1 MNSLFFPDPQF
12 AEERRQYGDAFWR
25 SLFYFNVYRLAAA
38 LVLMATVLTLGEDI
52 PFGSY
57 SRRLFLYADAGYIIF
72 SLLAFAAI
80 LPRRPYFTI
89 QLTAQI
95 CADIVFLTVLMFASG
110 GIGSGL
116 GLLLLVSLAAVGLI
130 SRGKLTLFFAA
141 LATIA
146 VLAEQTC
153 QIVFL
158 AGSTAQYAQ
167 SGLLSIGFFATG
179 WLAHSLAKRA
189 VAIEAIVAQREIDLA
204 NLAQVNQLVI
214 QDMQDGV
221 VVVDERG
228 VIRQI
233 NSRAEAILGPLRRAH
248 REILL
253 QDYAPTLA
261 ARLGQWRRD
270 AGGSGYEPLRT
281 VHTHKPTAARF
292 VQAGVSRNVGVVIFL
307 EDLTR
312 VQQQAQQLKLASL
325 GRLTANIAHEI
336 RNPLSAIN
344 HATELLLE
352 DSGLRNPSHARMLQI
367 IHDNSQRLDRM
378 VQDVLKLNRRD
389 RAVRESFDL
398 GDYLET
404 FVAEFCE
411 IEKTQTG
418 TIHVQKETEA
428 TVSFDR
434 SHLNQVMWNLCRNA
448 LRYCQKKPGS
458 IVVGVR
464 PGPRQGTI
472 ELFVIDDGMGVAE
485 SLRAHLFEP
494 FFTTASSGTGLGL
507 YIAREICEANAATLE
522 YVERPVGAQFSLVC
536 RGVSA

>member
-1 MNSLFFPDPQF
+1 MSSVPYPVQGF
-12 AEERRQYGDAFWR
+12 AVERRQYGDAFWR

-38 LVLMATVLTLGEDI
+38 LVLLAAAVMLGDDV
-52 PFGSY
+52 PFGSN
-57 SRRLFLYADAGYIIF
+57 SRHTYLYTDVGYITF

-80 LPRRPYFTI
+80 LPRRLHFTV
-89 QLTAQI
+89 QLTVQI
-95 CADIVFLTVLMFASG
+95 CADILFLTVLMHASG
-110 GIGSGL
+110 GISSGL

-130 SRGKLTLFFAA
+130 SRGRLTLFFAA

-146 VLAEQTC
+146 VLAEQTY
-153 QIVFL
+153 QVMFL
-158 AGSTAQYAQ
+158 AGSTALYAQ
-167 SGLLSIGFFATG
+167 TGLLSIGFFATG

-221 VVVDERG
+221 LVVDERG

-233 NSRAEAILGPLRRAH
+233 NSRAEAILGPLRRSH
-248 REILL
+248 REVLL
-253 QDYAPTLA
+253 QEYAPTLA

-270 AGGSGYEPLRT
+270 PSSGLDPLRT
-281 VHTHKPTAARF
+281 VQTHKPTAARF
-292 VQAGVSRNVGVVIFL
+292 VQAGISSNVGVVIFL

-352 DSGLRNPSHARMLQI
+352 DSALRSPSHARMLQI
-367 IHDNSQRLDRM
+367 IHDNTQRLDRM

-389 RAVRESFDL
+389 RAVREHFDL

-404 FVAEFCE
+404 FAAQFCE
-411 IEKTQTG
+411 IEKVPAD
-418 TIHVQKETEA
+418 TIRVEAQIEA
-428 TVSFDR
+428 TISFDR
-434 SHLNQVMWNLCRNA
+434 SHLNQIMWNLCRNA
-448 LRYCQKKPGS
+448 LRYCRKKHGS
-458 IVVGVR
+458 IVVSVR
-464 PGPRQGTI
+464 PGPRQGTV
-472 ELFVIDDGMGVAE
+472 ELNIIDDGMGIAE

-507 YIAREICEANAATLE
+507 YIAREICEANAATLD

-536 RGVSA
+536 RGASA

>member
-1 MNSLFFPDPQF
+1 
-12 AEERRQYGDAFWR
+12 
-25 SLFYFNVYRLAAA
+25 
-38 LVLMATVLTLGEDI
+38 
-52 PFGSY
+52 
-57 SRRLFLYADAGYIIF
+57 
-72 SLLAFAAI
+72 
-80 LPRRPYFTI
+80 
-89 QLTAQI
+89 
-95 CADIVFLTVLMFASG
+95 
-110 GIGSGL
+110 
-116 GLLLLVSLAAVGLI
+116 
-130 SRGKLTLFFAA
+130 
-141 LATIA
+141 
-146 VLAEQTC
+146 
-153 QIVFL
+153 
-158 AGSTAQYAQ
+158 
-167 SGLLSIGFFATG
+167 LLSIGFFATG

-221 VVVDERG
+221 LVVDERG

-233 NSRAEAILGPLRRAH
+233 NSRAEAILGPLRRSH

-261 ARLGQWRRD
+261 ARLEQWRRD
-270 AGGSGYEPLRT
+270 SGSGFDPLRT
-281 VHTHKPTAARF
+281 VQTHKPTVARF
-292 VQAGVSRNVGVVIFL
+292 VQAGISRNVGVVIFL

-352 DSGLRNPSHARMLQI
+352 ESALRSPTHARMLQI
-367 IHDNSQRLDRM
+367 IHDNTQRLDRM

-389 RAVRESFDL
+389 RAVREHFDL

-404 FVAEFCE
+404 FVEEFCE
-411 IEKTQTG
+411 IEKIRTD
-418 TIHVQKETEA
+418 TIRVEAEIEA
-428 TVSFDR
+428 TISFDR
-434 SHLNQVMWNLCRNA
+434 SHLNQIMWNLCRNA

-458 IVVGVR
+458 IVVRVR
-464 PGPRQGTI
+464 PGPRRGTV
-472 ELFVIDDGMGVAE
+472 ELNVIDDGMGVAE

-536 RGVSA
+536 KGVSA

>member
-1 MNSLFFPDPQF
+1 MSSVSFPVQGFDV
-12 AEERRQYGDAFWR
+12 ERRQYGDAFWR

-38 LVLMATVLTLGEDI
+38 LVLLAAAVTLGEDV
-52 PFGSY
+52 PFGSN
-57 SRRLFLYADAGYIIF
+57 SRHVYLYTDVGYIIF

-80 LPRRPYFTI
+80 LPRRTYFTV
-89 QLTAQI
+89 QLTVQI
-95 CADIVFLTVLMFASG
+95 CADILFLTVLMHASG
-110 GIGSGL
+110 GISSGL

-130 SRGKLTLFFAA
+130 SRGRLTLFFAA

-146 VLAEQTC
+146 VLAEQTY
-153 QIVFL
+153 QVVFL
-158 AGSTAQYAQ
+158 AGSTAQFAQ
-167 SGLLSIGFFATG
+167 AGLLSIGFFATG

-221 VVVDERG
+221 LVVDERG

-233 NSRAEAILGPLRRAH
+233 NSRAEAILGPLRRSN
-248 REILL
+248 REVLL
-253 QDYAPTLA
+253 QEYAPTLA

-270 AGGSGYEPLRT
+270 PSSGFDPLRT
-281 VHTHKPTAARF
+281 VQTHKPTAARF
-292 VQAGVSRNVGVVIFL
+292 VQAGISRNVGVVIFL

-352 DSGLRNPSHARMLQI
+352 ETALRSPSHARMLQI
-367 IHDNSQRLDRM
+367 IHDNAQRLDRM

-389 RAVRESFDL
+389 RAVREHFGL

-404 FVAEFCE
+404 FAAEFCE
-411 IEKTQTG
+411 IEKVPTG
-418 TIHVQKETEA
+418 TIRVEAEIEA

-434 SHLNQVMWNLCRNA
+434 SHLNQIMWNLCRNA

-458 IVVGVR
+458 IVVSVR
-464 PGPRQGTI
+464 PGPRQGTV
-472 ELFVIDDGMGVAE
+472 ELSVIDDGMGVAE

-507 YIAREICEANAATLE
+507 YIAREICEANAATLD

-536 RGVSA
+536 KGVSV

>member
-1 MNSLFFPDPQF
+1 MSSVSFPVQGF
-12 AEERRQYGDAFWR
+12 AVERRQYGDAFWR

-38 LVLMATVLTLGEDI
+38 LVLLAAALTLGDNV
-52 PFGSY
+52 PFGAN
-57 SRRLFLYADAGYIIF
+57 SRIAYLYTDIAYILFGLV
-72 SLLAFAAI
+72 AFGTI
-80 LPRRPYFTI
+80 LPRRPYFAV
-89 QLTAQI
+89 QLTVQI
-95 CADIVFLTVLMFASG
+95 SADILFLTVLMHASG
-110 GIGSGL
+110 GISSGL

-130 SRGKLTLFFAA
+130 SRGRLTLFFAA

-146 VLAEQTC
+146 ILVEQTY
-153 QIVFL
+153 QVVFL

-167 SGLLSIGFFATG
+167 AGLLSIGFFATG

-221 VVVDERG
+221 LVVDERG

-233 NSRAEAILGPLRRAH
+233 NSRAETILGPLRRSH
-248 REILL
+248 REVLL

-261 ARLGQWRRD
+261 ARLVQWRRD
-270 AGGSGYEPLRT
+270 PGSGFDPLRT
-281 VHTHKPTAARF
+281 LQTHKPTAARF
-292 VQAGVSRNVGVVIFL
+292 VQAGISRNVGVVIFL

-352 DSGLRNPSHARMLQI
+352 ESALRSPSHARMLQI
-367 IHDNSQRLDRM
+367 IHDNTQRLDRM

-389 RAVRESFDL
+389 RAVREHFDL

-404 FVAEFCE
+404 FSAEFCE
-411 IEKTQTG
+411 IEKVPAN
-418 TIHVQKETEA
+418 TIGVEAQIEA
-428 TVSFDR
+428 TISFDR
-434 SHLNQVMWNLCRNA
+434 SHLNQIMWNLCRNA
-448 LRYCQKKPGS
+448 LRYCRKKSGS
-458 IVVGVR
+458 IIVSVR

-472 ELFVIDDGMGVAE
+472 ELNVIDDGTGVAE

-507 YIAREICEANAATLE
+507 YIAREICEANGATLE
-522 YVERPVGAQFSLVC
+522 YVERSVGAQFRLVC
-536 RGVSA
+536 KGVSA